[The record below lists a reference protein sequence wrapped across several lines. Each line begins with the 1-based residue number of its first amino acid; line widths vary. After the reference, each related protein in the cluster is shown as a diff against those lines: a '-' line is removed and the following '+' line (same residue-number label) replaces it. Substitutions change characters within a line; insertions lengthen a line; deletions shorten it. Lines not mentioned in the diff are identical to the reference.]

1 MSAARIGG
9 RGAVRALSNF
19 SLLIAEAHRPRGIA
33 VEIGRFWPIHF
44 LDIRLSGQQQ
54 ARRDSSLPRMRLKD
68 EQEVAA
74 QDGPISG
81 RRADPQRAYVPVS
94 FQTLT
99 PSLE

>member
-1 MSAARIGG
+1 
-9 RGAVRALSNF
+9 
-19 SLLIAEAHRPRGIA
+19 
-33 VEIGRFWPIHF
+33 
-44 LDIRLSGQQQ
+44 
-54 ARRDSSLPRMRLKD
+54 MRLKD
-68 EQEVAA
+68 QQEIAA